1 LPLDVVP
8 PGLPPPLGFLC
19 PPPRPPRAAR
29 SGGEIPAGGLLPSV
43 DLLRGRDGF
52 HGRAIRTVR
61 GGRIRAAAR
70 SQRSLDDAT
79 GRLHE
84 PALALEHLAVE
95 PGDETIGQHRR
106 RELTEIGRR
115 NTG

>member
-1 LPLDVVP
+1 HGADGPK
-8 PGLPPPLGFLC
+8 PGFHATPGS
-19 PPPRPPRAAR
+19 PRPPTPRQTAPESR
-29 SGGEIPAGGLLPSV
+29 GKITAGGLLPSV